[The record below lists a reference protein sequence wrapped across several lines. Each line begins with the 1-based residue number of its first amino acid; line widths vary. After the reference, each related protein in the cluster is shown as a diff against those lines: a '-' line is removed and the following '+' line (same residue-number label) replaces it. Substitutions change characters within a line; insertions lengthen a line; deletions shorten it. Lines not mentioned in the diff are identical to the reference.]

1 MSLVQ
6 RLSDEIKAAMFA
18 KDAERLSALR
28 MLKSAIGYT
37 QIERKNENL
46 SEEEVVS
53 IIQKEAKKRR
63 DASEQFDKGGRSE
76 LAEKEKREL
85 AILEAFLPKALS
97 ADELEQL
104 VRGVIAE
111 TGAASKKDMGAVM
124 KAAQSKVAG
133 RADGRAIS
141 AIVARLL
148 P

>member
-46 SEEEVVS
+46 SEDEVIS

-63 DASEQFDKGGRSE
+63 DASEQFDKGGRSD

-85 AILEAFLPKALS
+85 SILETFLPKALS
-97 ADELEQL
+97 VDELEQL

-111 TGAASKKDMGAVM
+111 TGAISKKDMGTVM
-124 KAAQSKVAG
+124 KGAQSKAAG